1 MTRAG
6 APSPAGDPDVPRGAG
21 HVARVQTW
29 FGRLA
34 IGVKIRLNPKVTL
47 GVRLIALNDRD
58 EILLVRHSYL
68 PGHALPG
75 GGVDPGE
82 SARAA
87 VMREALEEAGLTFT
101 QTPELIHVYFNRK
114 LANRDHVILF
124 LARGTSQLREPA
136 PNAEILSARF
146 YPLSDLP
153 EDTTPATRA
162 RIAEVLDGA
171 ERSEIW

>member
-1 MTRAG
+1 MTG
-6 APSPAGDPDVPRGAG
+6 APAADPDVPRSAG
-21 HVARVQTW
+21 LIGRVHTW
-29 FGRLA
+29 LGRLA
-34 IGVKIRLNPKVTL
+34 IGIKVRINPKVTL

-75 GGVDPGE
+75 GGVDTGE
-82 SARAA
+82 SAREA
-87 VMREALEEAGLTFT
+87 VMREAAEEAGLHFRTS
-101 QTPELIHVYFNRK
+101 PEQVHVYFNRR

-124 LARGTSQLREPA
+124 LARGTSQPQEPA

-146 YPLSDLP
+146 YPLNALP

-171 ERSEIW
+171 DRSDIW

>member
-1 MTRAG
+1 MTRAS
-6 APSPAGDPDVPRGAG
+6 APAADPDVPRGSGLIGRA
-21 HVARVQTW
+21 HTW
-29 FGRLA
+29 LGRLA
-34 IGVKIRLNPKVTL
+34 IGLKVRLNPKVTL

-75 GGVDPGE
+75 GGVEPGE
-82 SARAA
+82 SARVA
-87 VMREALEEAGLTFT
+87 VMREAEEEAGLRFAGD
-101 QTPELIHVYFNRK
+101 PEQVHVYFNRR

-124 LARGTSQLREPA
+124 LARDVSQTQEPK

-146 YPLSDLP
+146 YPLSALP

-162 RIAEVLDGA
+162 RIAEVLHGA